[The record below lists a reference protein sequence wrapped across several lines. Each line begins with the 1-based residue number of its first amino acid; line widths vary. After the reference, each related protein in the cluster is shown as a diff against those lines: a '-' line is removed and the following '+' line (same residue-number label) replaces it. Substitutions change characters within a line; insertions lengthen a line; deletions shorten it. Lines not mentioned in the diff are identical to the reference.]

1 MPHILI
7 RHKVRDFATWK
18 PVYEDHRPAREAA
31 SLRDLHLWQNAD
43 DPTEVV
49 ILFEAADA
57 DRAKEFATSPDLK
70 AKMEEAGVVGAP
82 DIVFLADA

>member
-31 SLRDLHLWQNAD
+31 GLRDLHLWQNTD

-49 ILFEAADA
+49 ILFEAADV
-57 DRAKEFATSPDLK
+57 DRAKEFAASPDLK

>member
-31 SLRDLHLWQNAD
+31 GLRDLHLWQNAD

-49 ILFEAADA
+49 ILLEAADA
-57 DRAKEFATSPDLK
+57 DRAKEFASSPDLK
-70 AKMEEAGVVGAP
+70 AKMEEAGVVGTP

>member
-31 SLRDLHLWQNAD
+31 GLRDLHLWQNAD

-49 ILFEAADA
+49 ILFEAADV
-57 DRAKEFATSPDLK
+57 DRAKEFAASPDLK